1 MCAFMRYYG
10 FAFHSGGF
18 SQLFKSLPI
27 RPWSILTFYRSPSP
41 QISYW
46 HLPHTSPDHIP
57 VLFIHG
63 VGVGLHFYLNF
74 FKDFLTEL
82 RPQGIGMIALEILP
96 ISSRITGPFPQEE
109 QTAQQIR
116 KILDK
121 HGWTRCIVMSH
132 SYGSVVAAHLLHDR
146 STKDM
151 IGPMIFVD
159 PVAFSFHPPEVAW
172 NFLRRKPTTASEIEL
187 QYFASTDPDVAYTL
201 TRRFIWS
208 ENSLWR
214 EDVEQR
220 AIAPGGPQNRC
231 TLTLAGKDI
240 ITDTNTLGCYLTRSQ
255 VNDEPW
261 YEQENALNDE
271 WKGSNWTGKA
281 PLEVIWFP
289 ELNHAEVFD
298 DAKDRKVLFQVLEM
312 YSRDGVPAAVDEVIL

>member
-1 MCAFMRYYG
+1 MRYYG
-10 FAFHSGGF
+10 FAFYSCGF
-18 SQLFKSLPI
+18 TRLLNSLPL
-27 RPWSILTFYRSPSP
+27 RPWSVLTSHRSPSA
-41 QISYW
+41 QIPYW
-46 HLPHTSPDHIP
+46 YLPHTSSNHIP
-57 VLFIHG
+57 ILFIHG

-96 ISSRITGPFPQEE
+96 ISSRITGPFMQEGQMTQE
-109 QTAQQIR
+109 IQ
-116 KILDK
+116 KILNR

-132 SYGSVVAAHLLHDR
+132 SYGSVVAAHLLHDP
-146 STKDM
+146 STSNL

-172 NFLRRKPTTASEIEL
+172 NFLRRNPTTASEIQL

-214 EDVEQR
+214 EDVEKR
-220 AIAPGGPQNRC
+220 ANAEDGSGKRC
-231 TLTLAGKDI
+231 TVTLAGKDI
-240 ITDTNTLGCYLTRSQ
+240 IADTNTLGCYLTRSN
-255 VNDEPW
+255 VEGESW
-261 YEQENALNDE
+261 YEQEDALDDD
-271 WKGSNWTGKA
+271 WKRSTWTGKA
-281 PLEVIWFP
+281 SLEVLWFP

-298 DAKDRKVLFQVLEM
+298 DAKDRRVLLQVLEV
-312 YSRDGVPAAVDEVIL
+312 YSSDGAAFPGNGQCCRLN